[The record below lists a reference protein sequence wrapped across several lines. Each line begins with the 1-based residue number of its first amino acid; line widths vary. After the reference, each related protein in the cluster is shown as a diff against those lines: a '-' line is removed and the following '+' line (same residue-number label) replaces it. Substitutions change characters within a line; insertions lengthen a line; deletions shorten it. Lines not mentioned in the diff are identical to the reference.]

1 MFTELS
7 KKDKRIAREIIA
19 KGLDEDFKRGM
30 SEFEA
35 ILQKWRSEPGDNR
48 EYYSQ
53 LYGSVTQFNKY
64 IARTYDYMPGSQYL
78 NVLAWQL
85 RDKLIDTSELD
96 ALNTEVKDYL
106 LHLANRE

>member
-30 SEFEA
+30 LEFET
-35 ILQKWRSEPGDNR
+35 ILQKWRSESGDNR

-53 LYGSVTQFNKY
+53 LYGSV
-64 IARTYDYMPGSQYL
+64 
-78 NVLAWQL
+78 AWQL

-106 LHLANRE
+106 LHLVSRE